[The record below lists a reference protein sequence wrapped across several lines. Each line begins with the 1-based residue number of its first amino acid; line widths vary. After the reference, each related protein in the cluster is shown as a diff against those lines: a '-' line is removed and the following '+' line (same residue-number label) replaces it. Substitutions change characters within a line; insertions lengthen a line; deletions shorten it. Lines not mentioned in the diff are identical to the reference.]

1 MIGFGFAKDW
11 KTLVGLRLIL
21 GILEVCGL
29 PGYQS
34 LVLLTNENR
43 AASSLEQYIF

>member
-21 GILEVCGL
+21 GIFEVRMAVHRVYYEL
-29 PGYQS
+29 RNSY
-34 LVLLTNENR
+34 
-43 AASSLEQYIF
+43 